1 MKAVNLYILTRNTN
15 PELYGDYESV
25 LSERLE
31 SHKAKPDEFQSLNAL
46 VEELWK
52 HHVGISEMDG
62 FYYSFSIQ
70 QIGKEFDLLRISRGH
85 MVLNIELKSRMVSE
99 EEIEKQLLRNQYY
112 LSHLAPEIVM
122 FTYIAETNIFYQLK
136 NGNLKKSTSGDVI
149 SVLRKMR
156 DYETGDI
163 NQLFRARDF
172 LISPLNT
179 PEKFIQGQYFLTQQQ
194 ESIKQEIIN
203 CVEEKKQNKLWGITG
218 SAGTGKTLL
227 LYDLAKT
234 LSIYGRCCVVHS
246 GMLCQGHYAINGNI
260 RNLDVIS
267 VKLVEEDILSG
278 CKFILVDESQRIYS
292 GHLKVILDSAKR
304 NGAVCIF
311 SYDYFQV
318 LSHEEERRNVL
329 QILRSE
335 SNFQERRLTD
345 KIRSNKE
352 IASFIRNLIDLEDK
366 PRIPCRYEDIDIL
379 YADNAEEA
387 QLIIDYFCQIRDYV
401 FIGYTQSK
409 YYANSI
415 DKFPGE
421 MNTHE
426 VIGQEFDNVIIMMD
440 DNFRYREDGKLQGKR
455 HPNPDYIFY
464 KLLYQGVSRPR
475 EKLCIVVIGNMPLF
489 EKILGIKSEH
499 IVESQ

>member
-15 PELYGDYESV
+15 SKLYSDYESV
-25 LSERLE
+25 LSERVE
-31 SHKAKPDEFQSLNAL
+31 SYKAKPDEFQSLNAL
-46 VEELWK
+46 VEELLDN
-52 HHVGISEMDG
+52 HVDINEMDG

-70 QIGKEFDLLRISRGH
+70 QIGKEFDLLRISREY

-112 LSHLAPEIVM
+112 LNHLAPEIVM
-122 FTYIAETNIFYQLK
+122 FTYIAETNVFYQLK
-136 NGNLKKSTSGDVI
+136 NGKIRKSTSRDVV
-149 SVLRKMR
+149 SALRKMR

-194 ESIKQEIIN
+194 ETIKQEIIT
-203 CVEEKKQNKLWGITG
+203 CVENKKQNKLWGITG

-227 LYDLAKT
+227 LYDLAKA
-234 LSIYGRCCVVHS
+234 LSAYGRCCVVHS
-246 GMLCQGHYAINGNI
+246 GMLCRGHYAINDSI
-260 RNLDVIS
+260 RNLEVIS
-267 VKLVEEDILSG
+267 AKLVEENFLSG
-278 CKFILVDESQRIYS
+278 YRFILVDEAQRIYE
-292 GHLKVILDSAKR
+292 GDLKVILDFAKQ
-304 NGAVCIF
+304 NGTVCIF

-318 LSHEEERRNVL
+318 LSHAEAKRNVP
-329 QILRSE
+329 QILRGE
-335 SNFQERRLTD
+335 NNFQERSLTD

-352 IASFIRNLIDLEDK
+352 IASFIRTLINLEDRS
-366 PRIPCRYEDIDIL
+366 RIPYKYEDVDII
-379 YADNAEEA
+379 YANNAEEA
-387 QLIIDYFCQIRDYV
+387 QLIIDYFCQIRNYV

-409 YYANSI
+409 YYTNSI

-440 DNFRYREDGKLQGKR
+440 DNFRYGEDGKLQGKR

-489 EKILGIKSEH
+489 EKILAIKSEH
-499 IVESQ
+499 IC